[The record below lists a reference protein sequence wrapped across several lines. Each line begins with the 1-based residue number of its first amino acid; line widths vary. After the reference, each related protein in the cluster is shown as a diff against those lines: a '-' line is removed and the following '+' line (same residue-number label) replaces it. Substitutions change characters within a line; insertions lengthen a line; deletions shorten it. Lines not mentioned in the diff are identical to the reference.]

1 MDIDFPQHS
10 GVKAWIS
17 KEQALYSPGEEV
29 VESWIGH
36 GTETVANEGKDT
48 SRTIELLNPRE

>member
-36 GTETVANEGKDT
+36 GTETQ
-48 SRTIELLNPRE
+48 SS